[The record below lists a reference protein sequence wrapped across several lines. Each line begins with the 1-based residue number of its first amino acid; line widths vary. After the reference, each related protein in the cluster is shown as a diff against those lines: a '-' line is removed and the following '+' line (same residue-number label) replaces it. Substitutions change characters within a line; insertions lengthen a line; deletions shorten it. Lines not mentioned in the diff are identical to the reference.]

1 MDRMCGCVSVLSR
14 GVFEMLCSESSSVDI
29 GYLINNKNKGDS
41 QT

>member
-14 GVFEMLCSESSSVDI
+14 SVFEMLCSESSSVDI

-41 QT
+41 